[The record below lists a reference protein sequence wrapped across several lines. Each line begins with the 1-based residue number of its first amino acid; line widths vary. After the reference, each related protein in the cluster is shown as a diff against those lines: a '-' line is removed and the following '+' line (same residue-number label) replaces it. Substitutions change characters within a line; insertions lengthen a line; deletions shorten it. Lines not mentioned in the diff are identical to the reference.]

1 MCPRQP
7 SPFSLTRSS
16 QAGFGS
22 LALWVGIWAI
32 IISLICLY
40 LGIDARNTAKD
51 SQRRMAR
58 NVELLD
64 ESRAKIEAL
73 ESQVRESLT
82 LTEERLNNV
91 SFTVEQNETRI
102 KTISMQLGST
112 RKVAAEL
119 IEGLTS
125 QKEAITELATRIPAI
140 PEGVRTERT
149 RPPKPAPQAPTA
161 TTAGN
166 TTSTGSTSQTSRNTN
181 TEAVTPPAPAPKP
194 RVTYTVKSGDTLV
207 DIARRK
213 NLSVPDLL
221 DANPNIDP
229 NVIRVG
235 QKLNLPE

>member
-1 MCPRQP
+1 MP
-7 SPFSLTRSS
+7 SLSHSTGARRAGIDPSR
-16 QAGFGS
+16 AGFGS
-22 LALWVGIWAI
+22 LALWIGIWGI
-32 IISLICLY
+32 VISLIALY
-40 LGIDARNTAKD
+40 LGIDARNVAQD

-58 NVELLD
+58 TVELLD

-73 ESQVRESLT
+73 EAAVRENVRLA
-82 LTEERLNNV
+82 EERLADM
-91 SFTVEQNETRI
+91 STTVEQNQTRI
-102 KTISMQLGST
+102 KTISMQIDST

-140 PEGVRTERT
+140 PQGVQTQRTERPRGQSASGNAGT
-149 RPPKPAPQAPTA
+149 QPSSPQPSGSTTGG
-161 TTAGN
+161 TTASG
-166 TTSTGSTSQTSRNTN
+166 
-181 TEAVTPPAPAPKP
+181 EAEPEEAP
-194 RVTYTVKSGDTLV
+194 RSTYTVKSGDTLV

-221 DANPNIDP
+221 DANPDIDP